1 MARKSKLTNQQ
12 WQEIAQ
18 LRANGSTYKQLT
30 EKFGITRKAIS
41 DYFSKQDT
49 AFDVVNQ
56 AATVL
61 ADQSPNITNAT
72 DYNDATKKEVN
83 HFIQKQTTMINKIV
97 HLQDLGIDVCTAI
110 LEFMKQG
117 LATNKIAFSDL
128 GDFTKFSESLMK
140 QISMVSKLYGMGTPQ
155 SQVNVQMNQNNFNS
169 RGQRIYP
176 DDEFTG
182 DEDIEIIFC
191 TSNEQAKILKSQECS
206 GCSNLLDVQ

>member
-1 MARKSKLTNQQ
+1 
-12 WQEIAQ
+12 
-18 LRANGSTYKQLT
+18 
-30 EKFGITRKAIS
+30 
-41 DYFSKQDT
+41 
-49 AFDVVNQ
+49 VNQ
-56 AATVL
+56 AVAVL
-61 ADQSPNITNAT
+61 ADQTPNITNAT

-97 HLQDLGIDVCTAI
+97 HLQDLGVDVCTAI

-117 LATNKIAFSDL
+117 LATNKISFSDL

-169 RGQRIYP
+169 RGQRIHP

-206 GCSNLLDVQ
+206 GCVLYPYNNTMRK